1 MGDFSLQVWLTDYPL
16 QVAPWRLRSTLAS
29 KQPWFPVRK
38 RIYSF
43 WFSGCCPCLFYNLL
57 ECISCFPNLSKLEWL
72 GFSRTI
78 SLSGEAG
85 EPHSFNSGF
94 IKLKIIWQYMS
105 GDIDWNLIV
114 KLTKQTN
121 AVIALS
127 YGLSF
132 FWDIQ
137 MALIFQ
143 VGASYRVI
151 GPLAPD
157 PVQENRWF
165 VDWKTF
171 PPRFLST
178 FPSSKY

>member
-1 MGDFSLQVWLTDYPL
+1 
-16 QVAPWRLRSTLAS
+16 
-29 KQPWFPVRK
+29 
-38 RIYSF
+38 
-43 WFSGCCPCLFYNLL
+43 
-57 ECISCFPNLSKLEWL
+57 
-72 GFSRTI
+72 
-78 SLSGEAG
+78 
-85 EPHSFNSGF
+85 
-94 IKLKIIWQYMS
+94 MS

-127 YGLSF
+127 YRLSF

-137 MALIFQ
+137 MALVFQ

-171 PPRFLST
+171 PPGFLST